1 MKEIL
6 YMSRQIEELGHI
18 KKKKLAYVPS
28 NRRTGTYQ
36 RRKLAYVPANR
47 RLGHIIKKPRYMSQ
61 RNVRT
66 WKIIKE
72 KEDPISTIEYPLV
85 LWWEVWQDCQRWP
98 ARHLDTRRWEVQPI
112 LCAPVLI
119 GMEVFGVKNG
129 LAVKKRKYTVKYRKT
144 TAP

>member
-1 MKEIL
+1 
-6 YMSRQIEELGHI
+6 
-18 KKKKLAYVPS
+18 
-28 NRRTGTYQ
+28 
-36 RRKLAYVPANR
+36 
-47 RLGHIIKKPRYMSQ
+47 MSQ

-85 LWWEVWQDCQRWP
+85 LW
-98 ARHLDTRRWEVQPI
+98 WEVQPI

>member
-1 MKEIL
+1 MGKAIRLRGECQKNIVKL
-6 YMSRQIEELGHI
+6 LDGLCGRYSR
-18 KKKKLAYVPS
+18 
-28 NRRTGTYQ
+28 
-36 RRKLAYVPANR
+36 
-47 RLGHIIKKPRYMSQ
+47 
-61 RNVRT
+61 
-66 WKIIKE
+66 
-72 KEDPISTIEYPLV
+72 
-85 LWWEVWQDCQRWP
+85 WEVWQDCQRWP

>member
-1 MKEIL
+1 MPEKSCRRTGTYQKE
-6 YMSRQIEELGHI
+6 
-18 KKKKLAYVPS
+18 KLAYVPS

-36 RRKLAYVPANR
+36 KRKLAYVPANR
-47 RLGHIIKKPRYMSQ
+47 RLGHIIKKPCYMSQ

-112 LCAPVLI
+112 LCAPVLV

>member
-1 MKEIL
+1 
-6 YMSRQIEELGHI
+6 
-18 KKKKLAYVPS
+18 
-28 NRRTGTYQ
+28 
-36 RRKLAYVPANR
+36 
-47 RLGHIIKKPRYMSQ
+47 MSQ

-98 ARHLDTRRWEVQPI
+98 ARHSDTRRWEVQPI

>member
-1 MKEIL
+1 
-6 YMSRQIEELGHI
+6 
-18 KKKKLAYVPS
+18 
-28 NRRTGTYQ
+28 
-36 RRKLAYVPANR
+36 
-47 RLGHIIKKPRYMSQ
+47 MSQ
-61 RNVRT
+61 GNVRT
-66 WKIIKE
+66 GKIIKE

-98 ARHLDTRRWEVQPI
+98 ARHLDTRWCLEVQPI